1 MKGFGMVYSSLVWR
15 IWGGG
20 MIGMR
25 EPVEAGRREPE
36 NDDDDDDEDSDD
48 SGSLL
53 RRFRR

>member
-36 NDDDDDDEDSDD
+36 NDDDDDEDNDD